1 MMRLGRQSHAPNR
14 ILSFRPLVIVTS
26 LLFSLLSHGQE
37 PATQRAEDLQGVA
50 IEQEPLE
57 EITVIAP
64 QSLRSIY
71 SDMVAAQEVTFDLY
85 NALNDDPDFNIIC
98 RREKPAKDAC
108 NPIANSWP
116 TQVCTTPYYDREIAR
131 ETQDVLAGFADFG
144 DATVDIQHHLELLAV
159 KINELATDS
168 PEFHEAL
175 IRYRDLKNGYDVE
188 RAERISNSLLNRFFS
203 GLFGGQDE
211 P

>member
-1 MMRLGRQSHAPNR
+1 
-14 ILSFRPLVIVTS
+14 VT
-26 LLFSLLSHGQE
+26 
-37 PATQRAEDLQGVA
+37 

-57 EITVIAP
+57 EIIVIAP
-64 QSLRSIY
+64 QSLRSMY
-71 SDMVAAQEVTFDLY
+71 ADMVAAQEITFDLY

-98 RREKPAKDAC
+98 RREKPAKDAW

-116 TQVCTTPYYDREIAR
+116 TQVCTTPYYDRETAR
-131 ETQDVLAGFADFG
+131 ETQDVLEGFADFG

-159 KINELATDS
+159 KVNELATDS
-168 PEFHEAL
+168 PEFHEAF

-188 RAERISNSLLNRFFS
+188 RAERISNSPLNRFFS